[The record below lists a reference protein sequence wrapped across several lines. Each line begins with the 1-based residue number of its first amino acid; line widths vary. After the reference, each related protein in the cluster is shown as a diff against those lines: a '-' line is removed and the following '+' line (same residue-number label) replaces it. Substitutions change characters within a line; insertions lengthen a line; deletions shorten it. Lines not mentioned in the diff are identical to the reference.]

1 MLLVYCHVLFC
12 HVVDGTRKK
21 NLSGDCGF
29 HELQEIEEKQ
39 QSCRKH
45 IQMFGGFFSNYANQS
60 PRKRVVGGEV
70 DKLKVRI
77 GMIKHTRD
85 SLKHKGTPFHQLT
98 LSKFKFTWIHKMKSN
113 KNPSKKRVAKH
124 PYLWIN
130 NTSVHS
136 RCFFLTLATTPP

>member
-1 MLLVYCHVLFC
+1 MLFC
-12 HVVDGTRKK
+12 HVVNGTRKK
-21 NLSGDCGF
+21 DLSRDCGF

-45 IQMFGGFFSNYANQS
+45 IQMFGGFSSNGANQS

-85 SLKHKGTPFHQLT
+85 SLKHKVTPFHQLT
-98 LSKFKFTWIHKMKSN
+98 LSKFKFTWIHKMKFKQESLQY
-113 KNPSKKRVAKH
+113 KGRKTPLPSKKQH
-124 PYLWIN
+124 I
-130 NTSVHS
+130 SS
-136 RCFFLTLATTPP
+136 F